1 MKKLITLIALLM
13 AVPAF
18 GQIVYVTDLDLTQEW
33 IWTSQQGP
41 NKVTENLEVGQV
53 TARYMP
59 VVGWQLQQSA
69 DLVTWYNV
77 WPKYAIVDGNWMVG
91 VFTII
96 VPNAQFFRYNDD
108 PPKKNPK

>member
-33 IWTSQQGP
+33 IWTSQNGQAP
-41 NKVTENLEVGQV
+41 IVENLETGQV
-53 TARYMP
+53 TARYQP
-59 VVGWQLQQSA
+59 AAGWQLQQSA
-69 DLVTWYNV
+69 DLVVWYNV
-77 WPKYAIVDGNWMVG
+77 WPKYAIIDGDWVVG
-91 VFTII
+91 VFPLIG
-96 VPNAQFFRYNDD
+96 PNAQFFRYNDD